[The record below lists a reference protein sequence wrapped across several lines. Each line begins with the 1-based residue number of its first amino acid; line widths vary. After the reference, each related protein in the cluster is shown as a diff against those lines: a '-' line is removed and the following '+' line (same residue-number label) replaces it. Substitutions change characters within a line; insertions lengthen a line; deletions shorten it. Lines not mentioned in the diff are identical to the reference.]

1 MLEVIKKHKE
11 VSTENIL
18 FCYEHTGIYGKKL
31 SYTLVEKR
39 YCVWI
44 EMPLAILRSIGLQRG
59 KNDKVDAK
67 RIAIYAMK
75 NNKQAKLWES
85 PRKEVAT
92 LRQLLTT
99 RASLIN
105 GLKALKMPIKE
116 YKETGNKELA
126 ELMQKST
133 KNAVQGIEKDIKKI
147 EQAIDA
153 LIKNDERLSKLFTL
167 LISIP
172 GVGKITS
179 TELIC
184 FTNEFKNY
192 TEAKQ
197 LACYCGVAPFEHSS
211 GSSIRGKTRVNNM
224 ANKSLKTKLHLC
236 AMAAIQHD
244 AELKAYY
251 ERKVKDGKNKM
262 LVINAVRNKLVHRIT
277 AVVKR
282 QTPFI
287 YKTAA

>member
-1 MLEVIKKHKE
+1 M
-11 VSTENIL
+11 T
-18 FCYEHTGIYGKKL
+18 
-31 SYTLVEKR
+31 
-39 YCVWI
+39 
-44 EMPLAILRSIGLQRG
+44 LAILRSIGLQRG

-147 EQAIDA
+147 EQNIDA
-153 LIKNDERLSKLFTL
+153 LIKNDERLSKLFTS
-167 LISIP
+167 LINIP

-184 FTNEFKNY
+184 YTNEFKNY
-192 TEAKQ
+192 TEAK
-197 LACYCGVAPFEHSS
+197 
-211 GSSIRGKTRVNNM
+211 
-224 ANKSLKTKLHLC
+224 
-236 AMAAIQHD
+236 
-244 AELKAYY
+244 
-251 ERKVKDGKNKM
+251 
-262 LVINAVRNKLVHRIT
+262 KLVC
-277 AVVKR
+277 
-282 QTPFI
+282 
-287 YKTAA
+287 Y